1 MKKIVNV
8 ILVIVLLISIG
19 FNIYFYSEIKRVT
32 KIDNDRIEEIA
43 KLGNELDKSK
53 ETLNSK
59 DIEITELKTQ
69 ISSKEEKIKG
79 IQESLLSLESEKE
92 KLIEQIEGSK
102 IVEVK
107 EIKGNS
113 QTGCETQANANV
125 PDEPPT
131 TSLEDFCNQFDLE
144 PPIDSNT
151 KNPNSTGGSNGAI
164 QWGN

>member
-1 MKKIVNV
+1 MKRIINI
-8 ILVIVLLISIG
+8 ILFIGLFISVG
-19 FNIYFYSEIKRVT
+19 LNIFFYSEIKRVT
-32 KIDNDRIEEIA
+32 KIDNDLIEEITN
-43 KLGNELDKSK
+43 LGNELDKSK

-92 KLIEQIEGSK
+92 KLIEQIEDSK

-113 QTGCETQANANV
+113 QTGEETQSNINIANPEEGVSAEEFTNIWGIPV
-125 PDEPPT
+125 YEGT
-131 TSLEDFCNQFDLE
+131 
-144 PPIDSNT
+144 IG
-151 KNPNSTGGSNGAI
+151 NPNSTGGSNGAI

>member
-19 FNIYFYSEIKRVT
+19 FNIYFCLEIKKVT
-32 KIDNDRIEEIA
+32 KIENDLIEEIA

-79 IQESLLSLESEKE
+79 NQESLLSLESEKE
-92 KLIEQIEGSK
+92 KLIEQIEDSK

-113 QTGCETQANANV
+113 QTGEETQSNANV
-125 PDEPPT
+125 PDEPSGGM
-131 TSLEDFCNQFDLE
+131 SLEEACAARGA
-144 PPIDSNT
+144 T
-151 KNPNSTGGSNGAI
+151 YGGSGLDTSGFDHGDGGASLI
-164 QWGN
+164 FN

>member
-1 MKKIVNV
+1 M
-8 ILVIVLLISIG
+8 
-19 FNIYFYSEIKRVT
+19 
-32 KIDNDRIEEIA
+32 
-43 KLGNELDKSK
+43 DKSK

-92 KLIEQIEGSK
+92 KLIEQIEDSK

-113 QTGCETQANANV
+113 QIGEETQSNANV

-131 TSLEDFCNQFDLE
+131 TSLEDFCNQFGLE
-144 PPIDSNT
+144 SPIDSNT
-151 KNPNSTGGSNGAI
+151 KNPNSTGDSNGTI